1 MKGRHSKGS
10 GNRRNKGQKGSH
22 WQRSETA
29 TWANERQYDTW
40 AGPQQV
46 NVGGSQVSPYG
57 DYGGWFYHGQ
67 PDQYNQYHHGY
78 QSPEW
83 HPGFGSIAAGC
94 PTLSPC
100 WSHLYQAPQIATFA
114 GFPSEAGSSS
124 SSQAFQ
130 TRPLSG
136 FDSPAQ
142 PPWPSFLQASRQGPR
157 RPRQAPRQGV
167 STLVL
172 HNVPARLNAQQVLEI
187 LLRSGGRDIDFFYLP
202 YRSRQRRYSRYAFI
216 NFRNVEAANAF
227 RARWQGHP
235 LVPGETPLALGNA
248 HTQGLAANLYRYLHQ
263 QPALAQHAEGQ
274 LSTPIV
280 LHAGRIVNLAERWEQ
295 ISQRLTHAE
304 WDEVY
309 RQAQGTPA
317 LLSGSRTGVYHL

>member
-142 PPWPSFLQASRQGPR
+142 PPWPSFLQIAEEPRHVLLFRHHGRDLVDQDKHQDRHRASRPWSCTMFR
-157 RPRQAPRQGV
+157 R
-167 STLVL
+167 VL
-172 HNVPARLNAQQVLEI
+172 
-187 LLRSGGRDIDFFYLP
+187 
-202 YRSRQRRYSRYAFI
+202 
-216 NFRNVEAANAF
+216 
-227 RARWQGHP
+227 
-235 LVPGETPLALGNA
+235 TP
-248 HTQGLAANLYRYLHQ
+248 
-263 QPALAQHAEGQ
+263 
-274 LSTPIV
+274 SKC
-280 LHAGRIVNLAERWEQ
+280 
-295 ISQRLTHAE
+295 
-304 WDEVY
+304 
-309 RQAQGTPA
+309 
-317 LLSGSRTGVYHL
+317 